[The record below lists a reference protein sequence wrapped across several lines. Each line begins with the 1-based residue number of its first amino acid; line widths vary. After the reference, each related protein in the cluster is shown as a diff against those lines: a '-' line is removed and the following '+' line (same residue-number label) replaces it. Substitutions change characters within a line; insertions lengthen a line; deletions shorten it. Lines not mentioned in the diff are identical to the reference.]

1 MRTSASV
8 SEKDGFF
15 GSIRFA
21 VSGITRVIGVIG
33 GKGADIVESSF
44 DSTIDDMN
52 HSRAVKLVQNAQ
64 ELTSMQVS
72 VDEIASYQAMV
83 ELLLNPAPAPVVRV
97 QASVPTTEA
106 KPARPARKE
115 AVNA

>member
-64 ELTSMQVS
+64 ELTAMSVS
-72 VDEIASYQAMV
+72 IDEIASYQAMV
-83 ELLLNPAPAPVVRV
+83 AMLLNPPPAPVVRK
-97 QASVPTTEA
+97 STE
-106 KPARPARKE
+106 
-115 AVNA
+115 VTNA

>member
-21 VSGITRVIGVIG
+21 VSGITRIIGVIG

-64 ELTSMQVS
+64 ELTSMQVN
-72 VDEIASYQAMV
+72 VDDIASYQALV
-83 ELLLNPAPAPVVRV
+83 EMLLNPPPPPIVR
-97 QASVPTTEA
+97 
-106 KPARPARKE
+106 KPAE
-115 AVNA
+115 VSND

>member
-44 DSTIDDMN
+44 DSTINDMN

-64 ELTSMQVS
+64 ELTSMQVAIE
-72 VDEIASYQAMV
+72 DIASYQVMV
-83 ELLLNPAPAPVVRV
+83 EMLLNPPPPPIVRKS
-97 QASVPTTEA
+97 AEA
-106 KPARPARKE
+106 T
-115 AVNA
+115 NA